1 MQHSTSFT
9 PAYFAAIQA
18 KLAMILEKGTKTNYG
33 IFSHWDEKN
42 FAIFEKGWV
51 GYKSLHFIQVRD
63 EESDKKSLERTNRM
77 LRANGLPTL

>member
-1 MQHSTSFT
+1 MQQSTSFT

-51 GYKSLHFIQVRD
+51 GYESLHFIQIR
-63 EESDKKSLERTNRM
+63 
-77 LRANGLPTL
+77 